1 MERNMKEVFSMEKPL
16 ISIILPIYNVQDYLP
31 KCMASLFEQTYTN
44 LEIIMVDDGSEIEC
58 SKLCDEFKKMDKRV
72 VVYHKQ
78 NGGLSDARN
87 YGIERA
93 NGEYITCIDPDD
105 YVDKDYIEYLYNVL
119 DKYKSKM
126 SICQHRVKYDN
137 GSVRDYGSNGD
148 EKLETSICL
157 ERMLY
162 HDVIDTSAWAK
173 LYHRTLFNNVK
184 YPKGKL
190 FEDIGT
196 TYALMMQ
203 CDSIAVG
210 YESKYN
216 YIFHENSIVNSE
228 FKENKLDLLEMTDK
242 MGQHVVAK
250 YPQLKDAVLRRR
262 VYARLSTLNQMFK
275 VEGYTGERNSIIKF
289 IKDNRKKIMINYKTP
304 KRDKVAIALLCTNY
318 RIYKFCWSFYKKYL
332 I

>member
-1 MERNMKEVFSMEKPL
+1 MKKPL
-16 ISIILPIYNVQDYLP
+16 ISIILPIYNVQNYLP
-31 KCMASLFEQTYTN
+31 KCMLSLMEQSYSE
-44 LEIIMVDDGSEIEC
+44 LEIIMVDDGSEKTC
-58 SKLCDEFKKMDKRV
+58 ADLCDKFKNLDNRI
-72 VVYHKQ
+72 VVYHKK

-93 NGEYITCIDPDD
+93 HGDYVTCVDPDD
-105 YVDKDYIEYLYNVL
+105 YVDKDYIEYLYNL
-119 DKYKSKM
+119 ICKYQSKM

-137 GSVRDYGSNGD
+137 GTVRDYGNNGD
-148 EKLETSICL
+148 EKLDTSLCL

-173 LYHRTLFNNVK
+173 LYHYTLFNKVR

-203 CDSIAVG
+203 CDNIAVG

-228 FKENKLDLLEMTDK
+228 FKESKFDLLEMTDK
-242 MGQHVVAK
+242 MGRHVVAV
-250 YPQLKDAVLRRR
+250 YPQLKDAVIRRK

-275 VEGYTGERNSIIKF
+275 TDGYKDERNTIIKY
-289 IKDNRKKIMINYKTP
+289 IKENKKKILKDNKAP
-304 KRDKVAIALLCTNY
+304 KRDKVAIVLLSINY
-318 RIYKFCWSFYKKYL
+318 KMYKFCWSFYKKYL